1 MVWNMLYKLHFDQN
15 CSLHAV
21 WLGFFNVFYQKEWKK
36 IKATYILHY
45 ITLRNNSKVLHIC
58 WSTKNSNVSNNKWEF
73 SVSNISCS
81 TIDWMAKSRHTH
93 THTHCLETLN
103 VRAIRFDKCFLT
115 FSIHFHFYFQEP
127 ITLFISIKSNSL
139 LLFFFF
145 VFIFLD
151 VSFY

>member
-1 MVWNMLYKLHFDQN
+1 MLFDLA
-15 CSLHAV
+15 SSTY
-21 WLGFFNVFYQKEWKK
+21 FTKRSEKK
-36 IKATYILHY
+36 IEATYILHY

-139 LLFFFF
+139 LMFFSSFSFFWMCLF
-145 VFIFLD
+145 ISMNSFLL
-151 VSFY
+151 FYL